1 MPADVLPLSEN
12 WQMEL
17 GAEMPNCPSGDI
29 SLQNIPTTLYNAVVY
44 PVAPYAVSGAVWYQG
59 ESNTGNP
66 APYADYLKKMMG
78 CWRDRWQDQKMPFV
92 IVKLANHD
100 GRQQTGFPSPLT
112 PQTSPVNSGWA
123 ALREAQRLTAK
134 NDPRAELAVINDLGE
149 PVDIHPLRKKEV
161 AERISLGF
169 DRLVYYNKVELSPEV
184 VASEVKDG
192 KIILTLDQPIQPGEL
207 NEFEVAAADG
217 DKVFQN
223 VKASAEGKTITL
235 TLPEDFHPM
244 SVVYAVRY
252 AWKDNPITA
261 NARSLSGLPMSS
273 FELQVKK

>member
-1 MPADVLPLSEN
+1 M
-12 WQMEL
+12 
-17 GAEMPNCPSGDI
+17 
-29 SLQNIPTTLYNAVVY
+29 VY

-92 IVKLANHD
+92 IVQLANHD

-161 AERISLGF
+161 AERIGLGLKSSSPSTSPSKRENSMSL
-169 DRLVYYNKVELSPEV
+169 RW
-184 VASEVKDG
+184 
-192 KIILTLDQPIQPGEL
+192 
-207 NEFEVAAADG
+207 
-217 DKVFQN
+217 
-223 VKASAEGKTITL
+223 
-235 TLPEDFHPM
+235 LPLM
-244 SVVYAVRY
+244 ATRCSR
-252 AWKDNPITA
+252 
-261 NARSLSGLPMSS
+261 M
-273 FELQVKK
+273 